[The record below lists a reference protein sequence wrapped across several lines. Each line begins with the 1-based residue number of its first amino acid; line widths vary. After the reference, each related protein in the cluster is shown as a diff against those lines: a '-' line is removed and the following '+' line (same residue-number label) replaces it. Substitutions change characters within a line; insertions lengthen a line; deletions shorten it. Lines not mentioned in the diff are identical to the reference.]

1 LAVFEL
7 LRQKRQ
13 GRHGFLYASDLLEL
27 DGKDLKREPFEVR
40 KATLASMLAKAAPGR
55 RQNEHLAHEDGA
67 IVFRKACNEAGGLR
81 VEAEGFSLSLRALA
95 RLAQID
101 ESGLRGGSARGGR
114 GLVQLTCISVCLTD
128 FRQGVFT

>member
-40 KATLASMLAKAAPGR
+40 KATLASMLAKAAPGGR
-55 RQNEHLAHEDGA
+55 TSISRTRMERSCFAKPAMRLEGF
-67 IVFRKACNEAGGLR
+67 VSKLR
-81 VEAEGFSLSLRALA
+81 DSPYRSGRSPDWPKSKNPASVAAASREAEE
-95 RLAQID
+95 D
-101 ESGLRGGSARGGR
+101 WYN
-114 GLVQLTCISVCLTD
+114 
-128 FRQGVFT
+128 